1 MFIIFE
7 EMNRSKWGRPWI
19 PPFYAVWLSLQ
30 LSVWTDFLTSC
41 SPTWAYSISFDSW
54 GIERI
59 LSAFDADCS
68 RTKKSSVYGVL
79 LECKTVEYANSVYQ
93 AMNGA
98 MYPIPNA
105 YPCHLVF
112 VNSIY
117 YHVCTY
123 KVLTSLELH
132 QAFHRVQSHP
142 RTRLPDARLV
152 SAVAWSLLWSS
163 WTAFLCYLFG
173 AIRHWDFLSCH
184 HMLYSC
190 STAPLHL

>member
-1 MFIIFE
+1 
-7 EMNRSKWGRPWI
+7 
-19 PPFYAVWLSLQ
+19 
-30 LSVWTDFLTSC
+30 
-41 SPTWAYSISFDSW
+41 
-54 GIERI
+54 
-59 LSAFDADCS
+59 
-68 RTKKSSVYGVL
+68 
-79 LECKTVEYANSVYQ
+79 
-93 AMNGA
+93 MNGA

-152 SAVAWSLLWSS
+152 SAVA
-163 WTAFLCYLFG
+163 
-173 AIRHWDFLSCH
+173 
-184 HMLYSC
+184 
-190 STAPLHL
+190 